1 MFHSFL
7 ILSLLSLSFATP
19 SEYTFHVYPSENTGE
34 EAALSDVAGNSTVGN
49 DFSLRIQNATAAV
62 RVPYSLE
69 ASMAIP
75 LTGYTRIAEIQVD
88 NEPWTIHEDLTKQ
101 QGHLVFESK
110 SGQQRVFP
118 KTAELYAPPADPKY
132 PRYMGMSIRDVGLA
146 LDDLLATQ
154 LLKNGEPPEEQV
166 RAVIPPILK
175 GPDWT
180 SFVGTVEANDVTA
193 VYAAG
198 GTKAFHA
205 NLILP
210 EAGRASKGRF
220 EGYVGGWMP
229 AIRKVVPV
237 SNNEYFETVIFGD
250 VEAPDPFIVQT
261 WHRVSWIKNGKVA
274 KVAFG
279 HSYPSFSRKQT
290 GPEASQ
296 FYKALFKFGE
306 YWSKHLSEMVPVT
319 LPDESWVDMNKYA
332 FAKELMTRP
341 GGVYPKYGAFD
352 RDYGG
357 SEYDGFQACSMSVTS
372 SANVR

>member
-1 MFHSFL
+1 MIHSFW
-7 ILSLLSLSFATP
+7 ILSLLSFTFATP
-19 SEYTFHVYPSENTGE
+19 SEYTFHVYPSENNGE
-34 EAALSDVAGNSTVGN
+34 ETVLNDVAANTTVSNG
-49 DFSLRIQNATAAV
+49 FSSRIENATTAI
-62 RVPYSLE
+62 RVPYSLD

-75 LTGYTRIAEIQVD
+75 LAGYTRLAEITVD
-88 NEPWTIHEDLTKQ
+88 NEPWTIHEDLSKRE
-101 QGHLVFESK
+101 GHVVFASK

-118 KTAELYAPPADPKY
+118 KTAELYAPPADAKY
-132 PRYMGMSIRDVGLA
+132 PRYMGKPIREVGMALA
-146 LDDLLATQ
+146 DLLADE

-180 SFVGTVEANDVTA
+180 SFVGNVEANDVTA

-210 EAGRASKGRF
+210 EANKATKGRL

-229 AIRKVVPV
+229 AIRKVMPL
-237 SNNEYFETVIFGD
+237 SDNEYFETVVFGD
-250 VEAPDPFIVQT
+250 VDAPDPFIVQT
-261 WHRVSWIKNGKVA
+261 WHRVSWIRNGAVV

-279 HSYPSFSRKQT
+279 HSYPSFTRTQQ

-296 FYKALFKFGE
+296 FYRALFKFGE
-306 YWSKHLSEMVPVT
+306 YWQKHLSEIAPLT
-319 LPDESWVDMNKYA
+319 LPDPSWSDMNKYA

-357 SEYDGFQACSMSVTS
+357 SEYDGFQVCATLV
-372 SANVR
+372 